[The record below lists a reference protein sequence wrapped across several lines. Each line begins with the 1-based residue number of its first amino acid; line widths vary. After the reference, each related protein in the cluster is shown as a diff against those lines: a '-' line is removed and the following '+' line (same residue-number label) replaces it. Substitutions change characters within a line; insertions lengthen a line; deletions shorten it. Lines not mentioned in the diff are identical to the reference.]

1 MSDTVG
7 RVVFG
12 GHQGRGGAAPDT
24 PPSGGSAVSRP
35 SQPALQIV
43 GSFEIAALRLQPGD
57 VLVVKTD
64 RPVSADAAERIRKH
78 LKSILPQGV
87 STLVIN
93 PDIQLSVL
101 SRSEIEAK
109 VA

>member
-1 MSDTVG
+1 MT
-7 RVVFG
+7 
-12 GHQGRGGAAPDT
+12 AP
-24 PPSGGSAVSRP
+24 AF
-35 SQPALQIV
+35 QIV
-43 GSFEIAALRLQPGD
+43 GSFEIAALRLQEGD

-64 RPVSADAAERIRKH
+64 RPVTPDTAERIRKH
-78 LKSILPQGV
+78 LSGVLPKGV

-109 VA
+109 VT

>member
-1 MSDTVG
+1 VT
-7 RVVFG
+7 
-12 GHQGRGGAAPDT
+12 A
-24 PPSGGSAVSRP
+24 
-35 SQPALQIV
+35 PALQIV

-64 RPVSADAAERIRKH
+64 RQVSPDIAERIRKH

-87 STLVIN
+87 NTLVIN
-93 PDIQLSVL
+93 PDIELSVL